1 MDECMYVCNGWMYGL
16 MDGWMYGLMDGWM
29 YGLMDGWTHLCIC
42 IYVCTYNLC
51 VDVSVYLC
59 IREFK

>member
-29 YGLMDGWTHLCIC
+29 Y
-42 IYVCTYNLC
+42 VCM
-51 VDVSVYLC
+51 
-59 IREFK
+59 

>member
-1 MDECMYVCNGWMYGL
+1 MDECMYVCN
-16 MDGWMYGLMDGWM
+16 GWMYGLMDGWM